1 MRNSSANRNLII
13 LVVVNTQD
21 IGSELHP
28 YRNFHTYGLRLH

>member
-1 MRNSSANRNLII
+1 
-13 LVVVNTQD
+13 VVVNTQD